1 MKLDRQAVRLITLF
15 SIVALACLPP
25 GQCSQPWRSATDAEL
40 RSIIP
45 ERAQVENE
53 RIETEFRTAS
63 GITDGQNRFI
73 AGIVLITAGY
83 AAAGKYS
90 DFLIVQAPLRVESVT
105 LQPGEYA
112 LGWTH
117 KEEDALRV
125 SFYQAKSGRLLGV
138 ANAKRTS
145 RVGRIES
152 FHISPPLEKSQ
163 IQIGRFALSYVL
175 LGH

>member
-1 MKLDRQAVRLITLF
+1 MRHENRAVRLITLLSVLGLLCGRF
-15 SIVALACLPP
+15 
-25 GQCSQPWRSATDAEL
+25 GQCSETWRSATETEL
-40 RSIIP
+40 RRVIP

-63 GITDGQNRFI
+63 GITDGQNRFV
-73 AGIVLITAGY
+73 AGVVLITAGY

-90 DFLIVQAPLRVESVT
+90 EFLIVQAPIRLESIT

-125 SFYQAKSGRLLGV
+125 SLYQAKSGKLLGV

-145 RVGRIES
+145 RTGGIES
-152 FHISPPLEKSQ
+152 LHLSPPRERSQ
-163 IQIGRFALSYVL
+163 IQIGRFALAYVL
-175 LGH
+175 LGP

>member
-1 MKLDRQAVRLITLF
+1 MRHENRAVRLITLLSVLGLLCGRF
-15 SIVALACLPP
+15 
-25 GQCSQPWRSATDAEL
+25 GQCSETWRSATETEL
-40 RSIIP
+40 RRVIP

-63 GITDGQNRFI
+63 GITDGQNRFV
-73 AGIVLITAGY
+73 AGVVLITAGY

-90 DFLIVQAPLRVESVT
+90 DFLIVQAPIRIESIT

-125 SFYQAKSGRLLGV
+125 SLYQAKSGKLLGV

-145 RVGRIES
+145 RTGRIES
-152 FHISPPLEKSQ
+152 FHISPPRERSQ
-163 IQIGRFALSYVL
+163 IQIGRFALVYVL
-175 LGH
+175 LGR